1 MVFLLF
7 FFCTGH
13 RGPQL
18 HVKQSDN
25 QIQQPAAFAAILSI
39 SMAPSRTPA
48 PHSRT
53 AMLYLLL
60 FLTPSALHISIVKAP
75 ELAPEQGIRPAPA
88 MAATRASSLLI
99 LLLIIQLNLLFHL
112 PAGSSSVTAVAQA
125 ADEQQNTKQQHRQPA
140 LVQSTCNSTS
150 FYDVCIAALAADP
163 SSSTADVPGLCAI
176 AVSAA
181 AANASGTAAFLG
193 NASSDAAAAAAGTPE
208 AADYRALLRACAG
221 KYAAARDAL
230 LEARASL
237 AQQAY
242 DYAFVHVS
250 AAGEYPA
257 VCRTLFRRR
266 QQRGGS
272 SRPYPPELAKREE
285 ALRRLCTIAL
295 DIISLLQNQEP
306 N

>member
-1 MVFLLF
+1 
-7 FFCTGH
+7 
-13 RGPQL
+13 
-18 HVKQSDN
+18 
-25 QIQQPAAFAAILSI
+25 
-39 SMAPSRTPA
+39 
-48 PHSRT
+48 
-53 AMLYLLL
+53 
-60 FLTPSALHISIVKAP
+60 
-75 ELAPEQGIRPAPA
+75 
-88 MAATRASSLLI
+88 MAATRASPLLI

-112 PAGSSSVTAVAQA
+112 PDSSSITALAQP
-125 ADEQQNTKQQHRQPA
+125 QQQISSVGMQHRQPV

-193 NASSDAAAAAAGTPE
+193 NASDAAATPD
-208 AADYRALLRACAG
+208 ADRALLRTCAG

-230 LEARASL
+230 LQARASL
-237 AQQAY
+237 AEQAY

-250 AAGEYPA
+250 AADEYPA
-257 VCRTLFRRR
+257 VCRTLFRR
-266 QQRGGS
+266 QQQQKQRGA
-272 SRPYPPELAKREE
+272 RPYPPELPKREE

-306 N
+306 Q